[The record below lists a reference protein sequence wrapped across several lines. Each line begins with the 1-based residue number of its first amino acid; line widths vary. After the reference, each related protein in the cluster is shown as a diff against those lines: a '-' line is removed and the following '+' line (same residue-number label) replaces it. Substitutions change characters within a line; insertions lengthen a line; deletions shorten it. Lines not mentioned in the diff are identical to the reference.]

1 MMMDD
6 NVKLFME
13 NGECIGTLG
22 DFRKAFIEGLNE
34 SLSETLELIFEDMK
48 REAYKEVVKTHK

>member
-1 MMMDD
+1 MMIDD

-22 DFRKAFIEGLNE
+22 DLRKAFIEGLNE
-34 SLSETLELIFEDMK
+34 SLSETLDLIFKDMK